1 MTLVKSLYS
10 GDPDVIR
17 NTRTY
22 KVPDVHSGFS
32 TCKGYSAYFPDKSM
46 CLAHAL
52 GRPCRGPNVVVGNGQ
67 VDAPNSQLI
76 SCLDSS
82 LGSGRL
88 RCRGA
93 EVGAPPVTCLSGMAL
108 S

>member
-17 NTRTY
+17 NTRTS
-22 KVPDVHSGFS
+22 KVPDVHSGLQHLQGLFGLLPRLS
-32 TCKGYSAYFPDKSM
+32 PYAWHMHC
-46 CLAHAL
+46 
-52 GRPCRGPNVVVGNGQ
+52 PCSGLNVVIDDGQ

-82 LGSGRL
+82 MGRASA
-88 RCRGA
+88 CGA
-93 EVGAPPVTCLSGMAL
+93 GGRRFAPRL
-108 S
+108 